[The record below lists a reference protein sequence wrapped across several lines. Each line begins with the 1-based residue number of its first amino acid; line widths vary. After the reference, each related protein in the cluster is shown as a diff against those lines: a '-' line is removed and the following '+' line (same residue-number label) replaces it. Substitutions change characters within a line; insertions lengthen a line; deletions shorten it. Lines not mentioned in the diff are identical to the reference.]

1 MKTRNEKILKNALLY
16 KLYMV
21 DGIYFV
27 EDRTKT
33 AGVPCWGYNTIEGA
47 LEYIMYNDLE
57 TEFDAEIA

>member
-33 AGVPCWGYNTIEGA
+33 AGVPCWGYNTIDPA
-47 LEYIMYNDLE
+47 LPQMFI
-57 TEFDAEIA
+57 